1 MRATKLM
8 AQTEA
13 RITTS
18 VLINRASAMRGS
30 DARRITVSYQFV
42 CTLTGVK
49 FRQCLKNSDVQ
60 HSPWLTA
67 LYWMDG

>member
-1 MRATKLM
+1 MRATRLM

-18 VLINRASAMRGS
+18 VLINRASAMRSS

-42 CTLTGVK
+42 CALAGVK
-49 FRQCLKNSDVQ
+49 FRQCLPVFS
-60 HSPWLTA
+60 SR
-67 LYWMDG
+67 YG

>member
-30 DARRITVSYQFV
+30 DSRRITVSYQFV

-49 FRQCLKNSDVQ
+49 FRQCLKNSGVQ